1 MSPGRTEMASRGS
14 PQQASYP
21 LTLNESVESN
31 RCKYMSFLR
40 TSYSLFCK
48 TFYRLLGSEFPDQQ
62 LCHPLC
68 LTDAPRLSITVLH
81 HLQCADDQ
89 LKVSVA
95 YQIHCPLKI
104 FSSVMRS
111 RFASSHS
118 MNRSR
123 KERSRFSDS
132 VWS

>member
-1 MSPGRTEMASRGS
+1 
-14 PQQASYP
+14 
-21 LTLNESVESN
+21 
-31 RCKYMSFLR
+31 MSFLR

-62 LCHPLC
+62 LGHSFG
-68 LTDAPRLSITVLH
+68 LTDAPRLTVAELQH
-81 HLQCADDQ
+81 FQCANDQ